1 MQTEELKEAIEGPV
15 TELQADSKES
25 KSNRGGRRP
34 GAGRKPNPTKLL
46 RGVSRET
53 LAVAVAN
60 IDIATVLAG
69 LLRSNRE
76 IIRLQVLKFVYDR
89 MLGKPKQDVSVSG
102 GLVHA
107 HTRDPFLAS
116 LPKEALEELAR
127 AYDAVLVVISALRG
141 TTSVETSHATAL
153 SAMVGGLIEAFFS
166 PITWL
171 VIVIAFVAATWVTRK
186 TSKRAES

>member
-69 LLRSNRE
+69 LLRSKRE
-76 IIRLQVLKFVYDR
+76 IVRLQALKFVYDR

-141 TTSVETSHATAL
+141 TTSVEP
-153 SAMVGGLIEAFFS
+153 AMR
-166 PITWL
+166 P
-171 VIVIAFVAATWVTRK
+171 R
-186 TSKRAES
+186 